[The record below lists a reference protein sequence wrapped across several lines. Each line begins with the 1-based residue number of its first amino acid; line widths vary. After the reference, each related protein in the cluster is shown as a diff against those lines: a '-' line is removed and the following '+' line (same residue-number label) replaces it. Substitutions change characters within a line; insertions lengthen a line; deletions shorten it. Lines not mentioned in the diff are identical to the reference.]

1 MVAFHTSGW
10 FLVYPLWVVQR
21 FYSLN
26 PKLLS
31 FQLRKGGSF
40 SCYGLLRGVGI
51 LCFNGKRECL

>member
-10 FLVYPLWVVQR
+10 FLVYPLRVVRR

-31 FQLRKGGSF
+31 FQLRKGGLF
-40 SCYGLLRGVGI
+40 PATDC
-51 LCFNGKRECL
+51 